1 MKFRLFK
8 QNKDKVVSKPKAVR
22 KPKLRTPTSVLD
34 KSAEEYVEELFV
46 DWFNK
51 ALSDELKKG
60 LSKNAA
66 INHSIQ
72 LDEMPVRFAHL
83 ETRYVNKYYSYKELV
98 LQPYLTKLMEGSNF
112 KVENIYTGLFFAN
125 YDMVISWNVT
135 HEQTKYAKEK
145 GILDASILQKYE
157 LDDDIGFIEE
167 FNELLSPSN
176 KGNKYTCDYY
186 NKEVKIALSNF
197 SDKYIEVYNNIKKD
211 AYRSCL
217 YTRYVKLL
225 RENGWYVDYRN
236 QESDS
241 KDTINCELIL
251 RAKTS
256 ND

>member
-1 MKFRLFK
+1 MKLKLFK
-8 QNKDKVVSKPKAVR
+8 KNKEKDTS
-22 KPKLRTPTSVLD
+22 KPKLRTPVSVLD

-51 ALSDELKKG
+51 ALSDELQKG
-60 LSKNAA
+60 LSTNVA

-83 ETRYVNKYYSYKELV
+83 ETRYINKYYSYKELV
-98 LQPYLTKLMEGSNF
+98 LQPYLTKLIEGSNF
-112 KVENIYTGLFFAN
+112 KVEHIYTGLFFAN

-145 GILDASILQKYE
+145 GMLDASILQKYE
-157 LDDDIGFIEE
+157 LDDDDGFIKE

-176 KGNKYTCDYY
+176 KGTKYTCDYY
-186 NKEVKIALSNF
+186 NRKVKIALSNF
-197 SDKYIEVYNNIKKD
+197 SDKYIEVYNHTKKD

-225 RENGWYVDYRN
+225 EENGWYVDYRN

-251 RAKTS
+251 REKTP

>member
-8 QNKDKVVSKPKAVR
+8 QNKAKDVSKPKVASKPKPR
-22 KPKLRTPTSVLD
+22 KPKAVLD
-34 KSAEEYVEELFV
+34 KSADEYVEELFV

-51 ALSDELKKG
+51 ALSDELQKG
-60 LSKNAA
+60 LSTNHA

-72 LDEMPVRFAHL
+72 LDEMPVRFARL
-83 ETRYVNKYYSYKELV
+83 KTRRVNKYYSYKELV

-125 YDMVISWNVT
+125 YNMVISWNVT

-176 KGNKYTCDYY
+176 KGKKYTCDYY
-186 NKEVKIALSNF
+186 NREVKIALSNF
-197 SDKYIEVYNNIKKD
+197 SDKYIEIYNHTKKD

-217 YTRYVKLL
+217 YTRYVELL
-225 RENGWYVDYRN
+225 QKNGWYVEYRN
-236 QESDS
+236 QKSDS

-251 RAKTS
+251 RAIKE
-256 ND
+256 